1 WFRPAFQALRAMKGL
16 RGTAL
21 DVFGYARVR
30 REERALVGEYRG
42 LIERALESLSP
53 ATHDA
58 AVALG
63 ELPDMIRGYE
73 DVKLDSV
80 RHFRARAVELA
91 ARLG

>member
-1 WFRPAFQALRAMKGL
+1 
-16 RGTAL
+16 
-21 DVFGYARVR
+21 
-30 REERALVGEYRG
+30 
-42 LIERALESLSP
+42 
-53 ATHDA
+53 
-58 AVALG
+58 VALG